1 MARKQRKQRKKDYSK
16 PVGPMTARN
25 LRSRAVLGDSEAYEE
40 LVARNKELAT
50 KANRRMTNLEKAGYT
65 RWAYNRAITHIESI
79 DGRGARRFNRNL
91 TDIVDLQ
98 MNIMEMSKFINSD
111 TSTVPGNRAIDIS
124 TINSFRDKGVKI
136 AKVDIDAF
144 FDILKSDAWEDLKK
158 YQVSSGVLIEDM
170 VRLSQENKV
179 SWERVLEEYEKVANN
194 EITYDVALENLG
206 VPF

>member
-1 MARKQRKQRKKDYSK
+1 MARKQRNKDYSK

-25 LRSRAVLGDSEAYEE
+25 LRSKAMLGDKQAYNE

-50 KANRRMTNLEKAGYT
+50 KANRRMTNLEKAGFN
-65 RWAYNRAITHIESI
+65 RWAYNRAISHIESI

-98 MNIMEMSKFINSD
+98 MNIMEMSKFLNAKS
-111 TSTVPGNRAIDIS
+111 STVAGNRDIDKEIV
-124 TINSFRDKGVKI
+124 NAFRDKNI
-136 AKVDIDAF
+136 RIQNVDIAAF
-144 FDILKSDAWEDLKK
+144 IDIIKSDAWEDLKK

-179 SWERVLEEYEKVANN
+179 SWERVLEEYQKVANN
-194 EITYDVALENLG
+194 EITYDIALENLG

>member
-1 MARKQRKQRKKDYSK
+1 MARKQRNKDYSK

-25 LRSRAVLGDSEAYEE
+25 LRSKAMLGDKQAYNE

-50 KANRRMTNLEKAGYT
+50 KANRRMTNLEKAGFN
-65 RWAYNRAITHIESI
+65 RWAYNRAISHIESI

-98 MNIMEMSKFINSD
+98 MNIMEMGKFLNAKS
-111 TSTVPGNRAIDIS
+111 STVAGNRDIDKEIV
-124 TINSFRDKGVKI
+124 NAFRDKNI
-136 AKVDIDAF
+136 RIQNVDIAAF
-144 FDILKSDAWEDLKK
+144 IDIIKSDAWEDLKK

-179 SWERVLEEYEKVANN
+179 SWERVLEEYQKVANN
-194 EITYDVALENLG
+194 EITYDIALENLG